1 MNKLSAQTHELLITP
16 AITPGQFI
24 VAKVSNYN
32 CIVVVQVFAKF
43 TQATSQGQR
52 FDICQNKLN
61 PVR

>member
-32 CIVVVQVFAKF
+32 CIVVV
-43 TQATSQGQR
+43 
-52 FDICQNKLN
+52 
-61 PVR
+61 